1 MILAGVAVS
10 VLRTLSII
18 AALTGALQ
26 GSENL
31 KSTCMLKE
39 SLLLGWLII
48 IIITQDG
55 ALRYKKLWMNG
66 INASCLIFFSCLT
79 CNASSS
85 IPIMVPR

>member
-39 SLLLGWLII
+39 SLLLG
-48 IIITQDG
+48 
-55 ALRYKKLWMNG
+55 
-66 INASCLIFFSCLT
+66 
-79 CNASSS
+79 
-85 IPIMVPR
+85 